1 MKGWKKIFLANSY
14 IFRQNRLETKAIKKT
29 KEGNYFIKGSIQQED
44 IMFITMYV
52 TNTETHKYIKQI
64 LTDTRR
70 ETDKNTMMVGE
81 FNAPLTLMDR

>member
-1 MKGWKKIFLANSY
+1 M
-14 IFRQNRLETKAIKKT
+14 
-29 KEGNYFIKGSIQQED
+29 IKGSIQGYKD
-44 IMFITMYV
+44 IMFANIYTAG
-52 TNTETHKYIKQI
+52 TGAPKYIKQI